1 MSIGPLPGLIP
12 SVAGAPLAQAKGAD
26 AERTQ
31 QDTVSHDRQLQGEL
45 RSEAAAGI
53 GAADGEEKAASER
66 DADGRRLW
74 EAPLGPAPKSDSPAD
89 EEPSRASRDATGA
102 RGQELDLSG

>member
-31 QDTVSHDRQLQGEL
+31 QETVSHDRQVQGEL
-45 RSEAAAGI
+45 RSETAAGI
-53 GAADGEEKAASER
+53 GAADGEQKAPSER

-74 EAPLGPAPKSDSPAD
+74 EAPLGPPSPQEPAD
-89 EEPSRASRDATGA
+89 DDTARASRDASGA
-102 RGQELDLSG
+102 RGNELDLSG